1 MITKITMR
9 KAIIAD
15 DDEAVREVIGAM
27 ISDYFT
33 VIYTSNGKE
42 AVEIYRM
49 LKPDL
54 VLMDILMPEVDGI
67 QATKEIKKMDPDA
80 KIIAITA
87 YASSKGN
94 EILSAGALDVI
105 EKPISKSRL
114 IEKIKKYVTI

>member
-1 MITKITMR
+1 MR

-27 ISDYFT
+27 ISDHFT
-33 VIYTSNGKE
+33 VIYASNGKE